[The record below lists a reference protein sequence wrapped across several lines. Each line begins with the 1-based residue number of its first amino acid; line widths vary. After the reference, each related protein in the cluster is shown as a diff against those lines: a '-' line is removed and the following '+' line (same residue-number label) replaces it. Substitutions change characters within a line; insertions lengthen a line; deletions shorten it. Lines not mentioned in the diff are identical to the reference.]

1 MIQHRLRNPAVIW
14 PVLGA
19 LFLLVSLYAVSI
31 TGYVL
36 FHSLAEIFAIVIS
49 CAVFTLIWNTR
60 RFLNNDYLLFV
71 GIALLAAS
79 VINSVHTLSYKGM
92 GVFDGQDAN
101 MPTQLWIA
109 RRYLESIGLLAAL
122 FFVRRKLNP
131 EVALV
136 AFGGITALLL
146 AAVFGHVFP
155 AAYVEGVG
163 LTPFKKGSE
172 YAIAGLFLA
181 AAYGLYRQSV
191 HFEPDVSRALV
202 WSLVIAA
209 GAELLFTL
217 YVGVYDLPNRLGHF
231 LTILSYYL
239 IYVAIVKTGIVRPYA
254 LVSTANASLSQRE
267 AALQAEVLEREQAQA
282 ALVRQSGR
290 LRSLHEIDEALLRGQ
305 SLADIAAATARSLV
319 TVTEA
324 RRAAIGLFRP
334 EAGELVWL
342 AGHGVGVNLP
352 EKMPLGSYWLVEEN
366 RQGRMGTIPDVQA
379 LSEGDARRT
388 ALLEAGIRCYTGVPL
403 ISDDQS
409 IGAIVLGHAEP
420 GPLAEEVLT
429 FVRQV
434 ADSLAVAIHQVR
446 LFDELQHSRE
456 QLRSLSHHLVNLQE
470 AERKDLSRELHDRS
484 GQSMT
489 ALKLGLGLLKRT
501 ADKPDAVRARTDE
514 LLEMADLVMAE
525 LHDLAVNLRPSAL
538 DRGGLAP
545 AIEQYLAS
553 FRKQNQIETSF
564 VATGLEGERLPDEV
578 ETAIYRIIQESLT
591 NVARHARATHVSIAV
606 ARQNDEVSL
615 IVEDDGQ
622 GFDVEEALAR
632 GRLGLL
638 GMRERAEMLGGKLEI
653 ESKPGAGARVSVQ
666 MSAHQPN

>member
-1 MIQHRLRNPAVIW
+1 M
-14 PVLGA
+14 
-19 LFLLVSLYAVSI
+19 LLVSLYLVSI

-60 RFLNNDYLLFV
+60 RFLNNDYLLCA

-92 GVFDGQDAN
+92 GVFVGEDAN

-122 FFVRRKLNP
+122 LFVRRKLNP
-131 EVALV
+131 VVALV

-172 YAIAGLFLA
+172 YVIAGLFLA
-181 AAYGLYRQSV
+181 AAYGLYRRSV
-191 HFEPDVSRALV
+191 YFEPDVSRALV

-209 GAELLFTL
+209 GAELIFTL

-231 LTILSYYL
+231 LTIVSYYL

-254 LVSTANASLSQRE
+254 LAATANASLSQRE
-267 AALQAEVLEREQAQA
+267 AALQAEVLERERAQA
-282 ALVRQSGR
+282 ALVRQSER
-290 LRSLHEIDEALLRGQ
+290 LRSLHEIDEALLRGH

-342 AGHGVGVNLP
+342 AGHGVGVSLP
-352 EKMPLGSYWLVEEN
+352 EKMPLGSYWLLEEN
-366 RQGRMGTIPDVQA
+366 RQGRVGTIPDVQA

-388 ALLEAGIRCYTGVPL
+388 ALLAAGIRCYTGTPL
-403 ISDDQS
+403 ISDGQS
-409 IGAIVLGHAEP
+409 IGAIVLGHAEA
-420 GPLAEEVLT
+420 GPLAEEVLM

-470 AERKDLSRELHDRS
+470 AERKELSRELHDRS

-501 ADKPDAVRARTDE
+501 ADKPDAVRALTDE
-514 LLEMADLVMAE
+514 LIEVADIVMVE

-538 DRGGLAP
+538 DRGGWRRRSSNTWPHSVSRTKSRRRSSRPDSRSSACRTKWRRR
-545 AIEQYLAS
+545 
-553 FRKQNQIETSF
+553 F
-564 VATGLEGERLPDEV
+564 TGSSRN
-578 ETAIYRIIQESLT
+578 R
-591 NVARHARATHVSIAV
+591 
-606 ARQNDEVSL
+606 
-615 IVEDDGQ
+615 
-622 GFDVEEALAR
+622 
-632 GRLGLL
+632 
-638 GMRERAEMLGGKLEI
+638 
-653 ESKPGAGARVSVQ
+653 
-666 MSAHQPN
+666 

>member
-1 MIQHRLRNPAVIW
+1 MTQHRLRKPAVIW

-49 CAVFTLIWNTR
+49 CATFTLIWNTR
-60 RFLNNDYLLFV
+60 RFLNTDYLLCV

-92 GVFDGQDAN
+92 GVFVGQDAN

-109 RRYLESIGLLAAL
+109 RRYLESIALLAAL
-122 FFVRRKLNP
+122 LFVRRKLNP
-131 EVALV
+131 VVALV

-155 AAYVEGVG
+155 AAYIEGVG

-172 YAIAGLFLA
+172 YVIAGLFLA
-181 AAYGLYRQSV
+181 AAYGLYRRSV
-191 HFEPDVSRALV
+191 YFEPDVSRALV

-209 GAELLFTL
+209 GAELIFTL

-231 LTILSYYL
+231 LTIVSYYL

-254 LVSTANASLSQRE
+254 LVRDNQCLPVPAGGCAASGE
-267 AALQAEVLEREQAQA
+267 CLEREQAQA

-366 RQGRMGTIPDVQA
+366 RQGRVGTIPDVQA

-388 ALLEAGIRCYTGVPL
+388 ALLEAGIRCYTGTPL
-403 ISDDQS
+403 ISDGQS
-409 IGAIVLGHAEP
+409 IGAIVLGHAEA

-470 AERKDLSRELHDRS
+470 AERKELSRELHDRS

-501 ADKPDAVRARTDE
+501 ADNPNAVRARTDE
-514 LLEMADLVMAE
+514 LLEMADIVMVE

-553 FRKQNQIETSF
+553 FRKQNQVEIRRSSRPDSRSSACRTKWRRRF
-564 VATGLEGERLPDEV
+564 TGSSRN
-578 ETAIYRIIQESLT
+578 R
-591 NVARHARATHVSIAV
+591 
-606 ARQNDEVSL
+606 
-615 IVEDDGQ
+615 
-622 GFDVEEALAR
+622 
-632 GRLGLL
+632 
-638 GMRERAEMLGGKLEI
+638 
-653 ESKPGAGARVSVQ
+653 
-666 MSAHQPN
+666 